1 MIYQLFQTYV
11 YTVARYRQSFNSA
24 LFIVGFKNPEKAD
37 VWTFEGKNS
46 IFKLKPNV
54 IPKSKTPNQS
64 AIPGYQLMNPKI
76 SEPRFPEAAITAS
89 RQELSNL
96 PLNTIYGHI
105 PTDLSGHMFI
115 IAPVGSVASGGLP
128 NPNATHIFNSDGM
141 IYRLDW
147 QDGQV
152 TAKTKLARTPCY
164 YADQATFK
172 NLAYRSY
179 QFRDHGLLRFSPSLG
194 LRDEVD
200 IAFLAFNT
208 AKDSQERLMIT
219 YDAGRPYEIDTS
231 SLEVVTP
238 VGANT
243 EWKPFL
249 PFSYP
254 FPPVLSTSHPT
265 FDGYTNEVF
274 LVNYGRSLSNF
285 LESARFIYDLEQL
298 PQEFEQLLSAIAQ
311 LLDNN
316 PLRIPLGMF
325 SKFSQGVW
333 QQLIGWIE
341 NLLGTA
347 MPDFVYL
354 LQWDGVGKLQRW
366 QLMLPDG
373 SPVRIEQSMHQ
384 LAVTKDYVV
393 LMDTS
398 LKIGPEQILNN
409 PIPDSLET
417 ERLLRRLL
425 TRSQQP
431 NSPIY
436 IVRRADLKADVTTVV
451 VRPAVIPLET
461 VHFLTDYENPD
472 GQITLH
478 AAHLCATDI
487 AEWVHKYD
495 ISKFDAPKS
504 APLWLGGMLANGQM
518 DVGRL
523 GRYQIDGETGQIQD
537 AKVIYDTRRHWGI
550 GFYACQ
556 EKLASGLPPK
566 RIDNVYWQSL
576 GFWPELLTEFIYNL
590 YEDYPYRAVPLKELM
605 QREEALNRPSSLF
618 RVDTIKMEVADFY
631 DAPSGYFISSPQF
644 IPRLNSNGSST
655 DGYIVCTV
663 FGEDKNEIWIFQ
675 ADQLAA
681 GPICKLSHPQ
691 LDFGF
696 TMHTTWLSAIASRTA
711 NYDIP
716 VRQDYESLLNQ
727 PAIQQL
733 FAEAVYPH
741 FQ

>member
-1 MIYQLFQTYV
+1 
-11 YTVARYRQSFNSA
+11 
-24 LFIVGFKNPEKAD
+24 
-37 VWTFEGKNS
+37 
-46 IFKLKPNV
+46 
-54 IPKSKTPNQS
+54 
-64 AIPGYQLMNPKI
+64 MNPKI
-76 SEPRFPEAAITAS
+76 PEPRFPEAAMTAS
-89 RQELSNL
+89 RQEISNL
-96 PLNTIYGHI
+96 PMNVIYGDV
-105 PTDLSGHMFI
+105 PTDLSGHTFI

-128 NPNATHIFNSDGM
+128 NPNGTHIFNGDGM

-147 QDGQV
+147 QAGQV
-152 TAKTKLARTPCY
+152 TVKTKLARTPCY
-164 YADQATFK
+164 YADRATFK
-172 NLAYRSY
+172 NPTYRSH
-179 QFRDHGLLRFSPSLG
+179 QFRDYGLLRFSPSLG

-208 AKDSQERLMIT
+208 ANDSQERLMIT
-219 YDAGRPYEIDTS
+219 YDAGRPYEIDTN
-231 SLEVVTP
+231 SLEIVTP
-238 VGANT
+238 VGGNT

-249 PFSYP
+249 PFPYP
-254 FPPVLSTSHPT
+254 FPPVLSTSHPA

-298 PQEFEQLLSAIAQ
+298 PQELQQLLSAIAQ

-316 PLRIPLGMF
+316 PLQIPLGMF
-325 SKFSQGVW
+325 SKFSQSFS
-333 QQLIGWIE
+333 QLLIGWIE
-341 NLLGTA
+341 KLLGTA
-347 MPDFVYL
+347 MPDFVRL
-354 LQWDGVGKLQRW
+354 MRWDGVGKLQQW
-366 QLMLPDG
+366 DLILPDG
-373 SPVRIEQSMHQ
+373 SPVRIEQSIHQ

-487 AEWVHKYD
+487 AEWVRKYD

-504 APLWLGGMLANGQM
+504 APLWLGGMLSNGQM

-523 GRYQIDGETGQIQD
+523 GRYQINGETGQIQD

-556 EKLASGLPPK
+556 EKLASGLPPQ
-566 RIDNVYWQSL
+566 RIDNIYWQSL

-590 YEDYPYRAVPLKELM
+590 YEEYPYRAVPLKDLM
-605 QREEALNRPSSLF
+605 QREEAFHNRPSSLF

-644 IPRLNSNGSST
+644 VPRLNSNGSST

-663 FGEDKNEIWIFQ
+663 FGENNNEIWIFQ
-675 ADQLAA
+675 ADRLGA

-696 TMHTTWLSAIASRTA
+696 TMHTTWLSAIAPRTA

-716 VRQDYESLLNQ
+716 VRQDYESLLKQ

-733 FAEAVYPH
+733 FTEAVYPH

>member
-1 MIYQLFQTYV
+1 
-11 YTVARYRQSFNSA
+11 
-24 LFIVGFKNPEKAD
+24 
-37 VWTFEGKNS
+37 
-46 IFKLKPNV
+46 
-54 IPKSKTPNQS
+54 
-64 AIPGYQLMNPKI
+64 MNPKI

-128 NPNATHIFNSDGM
+128 NPNATHIFNGDGM

-696 TMHTTWLSAIASRTA
+696 TMHTTWLSAIAPRTA

>member
-1 MIYQLFQTYV
+1 MN
-11 YTVARYRQSFNSA
+11 R
-24 LFIVGFKNPEKAD
+24 E
-37 VWTFEGKNS
+37 
-46 IFKLKPNV
+46 
-54 IPKSKTPNQS
+54 IPK
-64 AIPGYQLMNPKI
+64 
-76 SEPRFPEAAITAS
+76 PRFPEAAMTAS
-89 RQELSNL
+89 REELSNL
-96 PLNTIYGHI
+96 ALNVIYGDV
-105 PTDLSGHMFI
+105 PTDLSGHLFI
-115 IAPVGSVASGGLP
+115 IAPVGTVASGGLP
-128 NPNATHIFNSDGM
+128 NINGTHIFNGDGM

-147 QDGQV
+147 QAGQV
-152 TAKTKLARTPCY
+152 TVKTKLARTPCY

-172 NLAYRSY
+172 NPAYRSH

-208 AKDSQERLMIT
+208 ATDNQERLMIT
-219 YDAGRPYEIDTS
+219 YDAGRPYEIDTN

-238 VGANT
+238 VGGNT
-243 EWKPFL
+243 EWKAFL

-265 FDGYTNEVF
+265 FDGNTKEVF
-274 LVNYGRSLSNF
+274 LVNYGRSLTNF

-298 PQEFEQLLSAIAQ
+298 PQELKQLLSEIAQ

-316 PLRIPLGMF
+316 PLQIPLRMF
-325 SKFSQGVW
+325 SKFSQSFW
-333 QQLIGWIE
+333 QKLIGWIE
-341 NLLGTA
+341 YWLQIA

-354 LQWDGVGKLQRW
+354 LRWDGVGKLQHW
-366 QLMLPDG
+366 QLILPDG
-373 SPVRIEQSMHQ
+373 SPVRIEQSIHQ

-393 LMDTS
+393 LIDTS

-417 ERLLRRLL
+417 ERLLRLLL

-436 IVRRADLKADVTTVV
+436 IVSRADLKADVTTVV

-487 AEWVHKYD
+487 AEWVRKYD

-523 GRYQIDGETGQIQD
+523 GRYQIDGETGHIRD
-537 AKVIYDTRRHWGI
+537 SKVIYDTRRHWGI
-550 GFYACQ
+550 GFYAYQ
-556 EKLASGLPPK
+556 DRLASGLPPK
-566 RIDNVYWQSL
+566 RIDHIYWQSL

-590 YEDYPYRAVPLKELM
+590 YQDYPYRAVPLKELL
-605 QREEALNRPSSLF
+605 QREEARPSSLF
-618 RVDTIKMEVADFY
+618 RLDTAKMEVADFY
-631 DAPSGYFISSPQF
+631 DAPPDHFISSPQF
-644 IPRLNSNGSST
+644 VPRLNSNGSST
-655 DGYIVCTV
+655 DGYIICTV
-663 FGEDKNEIWIFQ
+663 FGGNSNEIWIFQ
-675 ADQLAA
+675 ADQLGA

-696 TMHTTWLSAIASRTA
+696 TMHTTWLSAIAPRTA
-711 NYDIP
+711 SYDIP
-716 VRQDYESLLNQ
+716 VRQDYESLLKQ

-733 FAEAVYPH
+733 FTEAVYPH

>member
-128 NPNATHIFNSDGM
+128 NPNATHIFNGDGM

-696 TMHTTWLSAIASRTA
+696 TMHTTWLSAIAPRTA

>member
-1 MIYQLFQTYV
+1 
-11 YTVARYRQSFNSA
+11 
-24 LFIVGFKNPEKAD
+24 
-37 VWTFEGKNS
+37 
-46 IFKLKPNV
+46 
-54 IPKSKTPNQS
+54 
-64 AIPGYQLMNPKI
+64 MNPKI
-76 SEPRFPEAAITAS
+76 TEPRFPEAAMTAS
-89 RQELSNL
+89 RQEISNL
-96 PLNTIYGHI
+96 PMNVIYGDV
-105 PTDLSGHMFI
+105 PADLSGHTFI

-128 NPNATHIFNSDGM
+128 NPNATHIFNGDGM
-141 IYRLDW
+141 IYRFDW
-147 QDGQV
+147 QGGQV
-152 TAKTKLARTPCY
+152 TVKTKLARTPCY
-164 YADQATFK
+164 YADRATFN
-172 NLAYRSY
+172 NLAYRSH
-179 QFRDHGLLRFSPSLG
+179 QFRDRGLLRFSPSLG

-219 YDAGRPYEIDTS
+219 YDAGRPYEIDTN

-238 VGANT
+238 VGGNT
-243 EWKPFL
+243 EWKSFL
-249 PFSYP
+249 PLPYP
-254 FPPVLSTSHPT
+254 FPPVLSTSHPA

-298 PQEFEQLLSAIAQ
+298 PQELQQLLSAIAK
-311 LLDNN
+311 LLENN
-316 PLRIPLGMF
+316 PLQIPLGMF
-325 SKFSQGVW
+325 SKFSQSFS
-333 QQLIGWIE
+333 QLLIGWIE
-341 NLLGTA
+341 KLLGTA
-347 MPDFVYL
+347 MPDFVHL
-354 LQWDGVGKLQRW
+354 MRWDGVGKLQQW
-366 QLMLPDG
+366 ELILPDG
-373 SPVRIEQSMHQ
+373 SPVRIEQSIHQ

-393 LMDTS
+393 VMDTS

-409 PIPDSLET
+409 PVPDSLET

-436 IVRRADLKADVTTVV
+436 IVRRADLKPDVTTVV

-472 GQITLH
+472 GQITMH
-478 AAHLCATDI
+478 TAHLCATDI
-487 AEWVHKYD
+487 AEWVRKYD

-504 APLWLGGMLANGQM
+504 APLWLGGMLSNGQM

-523 GRYQIDGETGQIQD
+523 GRYQIDGETGQIRD

-556 EKLASGLPPK
+556 EKLASGLPPQ
-566 RIDNVYWQSL
+566 RIDNIYWQSL

-590 YEDYPYRAVPLKELM
+590 YEDYPYRAVPLKELLER
-605 QREEALNRPSSLF
+605 QEAFHNRPSSLF

-631 DAPSGYFISSPQF
+631 DAPPGYFISSPQF
-644 IPRLNSNGSST
+644 VPRLNSNGSST

-663 FGEDKNEIWIFQ
+663 FGGNNNEIWIFQ
-675 ADQLAA
+675 ADRLEA

-696 TMHTTWLSAIASRTA
+696 TMHTAWLSAIAPRTA
-711 NYDIP
+711 SYDIP
-716 VRQDYESLLNQ
+716 VRQDYESLLKQ
-727 PAIQQL
+727 PAIRQL
-733 FAEAVYPH
+733 FTEAVYPH

>member
-1 MIYQLFQTYV
+1 M
-11 YTVARYRQSFNSA
+11 NH
-24 LFIVGFKNPEKAD
+24 K
-37 VWTFEGKNS
+37 
-46 IFKLKPNV
+46 
-54 IPKSKTPNQS
+54 IP
-64 AIPGYQLMNPKI
+64 
-76 SEPRFPEAAITAS
+76 EPRFPEAAMTSS
-89 RQELSNL
+89 RQEISNL
-96 PLNTIYGHI
+96 PMNVIYGDV
-105 PTDLSGHMFI
+105 PADLSGHTFI

-128 NPNATHIFNSDGM
+128 NPNATHIFNGDGM
-141 IYRLDW
+141 IYRFDW
-147 QDGQV
+147 QGGQV
-152 TAKTKLARTPCY
+152 TVKTKLARTPCY

-172 NLAYRSY
+172 NPTYRSH

-219 YDAGRPYEIDTS
+219 YDAGRPYEIDTN

-238 VGANT
+238 VGGNT
-243 EWKPFL
+243 EWKSFL
-249 PFSYP
+249 PLPYP
-254 FPPVLSTSHPT
+254 FSPVLSTSHPA

-316 PLRIPLGMF
+316 SLRIPLGMF
-325 SKFSQGVW
+325 SKFSQSFS
-333 QQLIGWIE
+333 QLLIGWIE
-341 NLLGTA
+341 KLLGTA
-347 MPDFVYL
+347 MPDFVHL
-354 LQWDGVGKLQRW
+354 MRWDGVGKLQHW
-366 QLMLPDG
+366 ELILPDG

-384 LAVTKDYVV
+384 LAITKDYVV

-409 PIPDSLET
+409 PFPNSLET
-417 ERLLRRLL
+417 ERLLRQLL

-436 IVRRADLKADVTTVV
+436 IVRRADLKPDVTTVV
-451 VRPAVIPLET
+451 VRPALIPLET

-472 GQITLH
+472 GQITMH
-478 AAHLCATDI
+478 TAHLCATDI
-487 AEWVHKYD
+487 AEWVRKYD

-504 APLWLGGMLANGQM
+504 APLRLGGMLSNGQM

-556 EKLASGLPPK
+556 EKLVSGLPPQ
-566 RIDNVYWQSL
+566 RIDNIYWQSL

-590 YEDYPYRAVPLKELM
+590 YEEYPYRAVPLKELM
-605 QREEALNRPSSLF
+605 QREEAFHNRPSSLF

-644 IPRLNSNGSST
+644 VPRLNSNGSST

-663 FGEDKNEIWIFQ
+663 FGGNNNEIWIFQ
-675 ADQLAA
+675 ADQLGA

-696 TMHTTWLSAIASRTA
+696 TMHTAWLSAIAPRTSS
-711 NYDIP
+711 YDIP
-716 VRQDYESLLNQ
+716 VRQDYESLLKQ